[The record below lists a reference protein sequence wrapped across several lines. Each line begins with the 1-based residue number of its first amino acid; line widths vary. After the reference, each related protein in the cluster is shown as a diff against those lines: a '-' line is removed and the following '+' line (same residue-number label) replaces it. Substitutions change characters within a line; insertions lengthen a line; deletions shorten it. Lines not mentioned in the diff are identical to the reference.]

1 MSEWSRR
8 DASDPPSPRLRRA
21 RHRWENREV
30 ERSVWES
37 DVEGKTARV
46 AASEL
51 GKERV
56 SNGREHMSQF
66 QSSSVGVFRFPQ
78 LRGWTLGLKRLFLRS
93 ASFILLP

>member
-30 ERSVWES
+30 ERSFWES
-37 DVEGKTARV
+37 DIEGKTARL

-56 SNGREHMSQF
+56 SNGREHMSQ
-66 QSSSVGVFRFPQ
+66 SFRGS
-78 LRGWTLGLKRLFLRS
+78 LNAAGLPSIKHQIRRRTDSPFGQR
-93 ASFILLP
+93 AILLTS

>member
-8 DASDPPSPRLRRA
+8 DASEIDGKT
-21 RHRWENREV
+21 
-30 ERSVWES
+30 ERSFWES
-37 DVEGKTARV
+37 DIEGKTARV

-66 QSSSVGVFRFPQ
+66 QSSSVGVFP
-78 LRGWTLGLKRLFLRS
+78 LSATSRLDVG
-93 ASFILLP
+93 P